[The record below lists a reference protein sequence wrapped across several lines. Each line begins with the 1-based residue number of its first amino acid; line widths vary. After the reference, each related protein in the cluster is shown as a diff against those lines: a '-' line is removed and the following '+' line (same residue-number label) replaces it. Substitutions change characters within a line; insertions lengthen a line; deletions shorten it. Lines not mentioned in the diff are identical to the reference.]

1 MECACIGCTDSLVQT
16 SISAL
21 VVMTT
26 GVGLRCGLENAAAAA
41 ADDDGN
47 DVAV

>member
-1 MECACIGCTDSLVQT
+1 MQT

-41 ADDDGN
+41 AADDDGN
-47 DVAV
+47 DVAVCVFCW